1 MAWNDASRIRCK
13 MALVCSQK
21 WDDLALTERHDVRHC
36 GQCDSDVHLVH
47 SPLDFEAKAAQ
58 GKCVSILAESPVGVR
73 EVIVGQP
80 RRPFWR
86 SAPVLLGLAVLAAV
100 GAAAY
105 LLLAG

>member
-1 MAWNDASRIRCK
+1 MTWNDASRIRCK

-21 WDDLALTERHDVRHC
+21 WDDLALTERHNVRHC
-36 GQCDSDVHLVH
+36 GQCESEVYLVH
-47 SPLDFEAKAAQ
+47 SRLAFEAKAAQ
-58 GKCVSILAESPVGVR
+58 GKCVSILAGPPTGER

-80 RRPFWR
+80 RPPFWR
-86 SAPVLLGLAVLAAV
+86 RRPALLILAALAVG